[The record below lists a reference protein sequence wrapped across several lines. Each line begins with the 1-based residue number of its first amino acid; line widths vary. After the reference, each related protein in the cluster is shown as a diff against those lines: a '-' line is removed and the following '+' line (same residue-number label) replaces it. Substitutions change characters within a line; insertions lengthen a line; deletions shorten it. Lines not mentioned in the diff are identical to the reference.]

1 MLFTLIGLGMEDTRQ
16 PLAELTRGDWLAFDS
31 LLLESGM
38 ANDWIAEDG
47 AGGVLVESFTLR
59 GDDGENTRK
68 EGSKELGTMTTG
80 TLQPKSC
87 CPLERHQSRLTPV
100 GIPHASS

>member
-1 MLFTLIGLGMEDTRQ
+1 MEDTRQ

-59 GDDGENTRK
+59 GDDGDAGREVLLF
-68 EGSKELGTMTTG
+68 SSPPPLLFLSSL
-80 TLQPKSC
+80 LQLIVFFNKM
-87 CPLERHQSRLTPV
+87 
-100 GIPHASS
+100 I